1 MGYIDN
7 EFKIP
12 RGAYIVVDGS
22 YIHSTG
28 ETRYQVILNPSGEK
42 LYESKIYKGGSSNLA
57 EFLAIA
63 EALYWC
69 KENNSKLDIYSDSH
83 TAMTWVQKK
92 KVKTKVVRGEKTK
105 EILDETILFLDWL
118 FENPINNRIIQ
129 WKTKLWGE
137 NPADFGFK

>member
-42 LYESKIYKGGSSNLA
+42 LYESKIYKGGPNFRNLFFRIS
-57 EFLAIA
+57 EFLSFVSTSFFG
-63 EALYWC
+63 
-69 KENNSKLDIYSDSH
+69 KFNSI
-83 TAMTWVQKK
+83 
-92 KVKTKVVRGEKTK
+92 
-105 EILDETILFLDWL
+105 FLRDRFFL
-118 FENPINNRIIQ
+118 CEF
-129 WKTKLWGE
+129 
-137 NPADFGFK
+137 FSF